1 MTTTWDEA
9 SARSSAFARLASL
22 LEGLRSIPAF
32 GPVVTDEYKLGYSAA
47 RNDVVP
53 MVDVEVTEL
62 LGIYEVLEVAS
73 RLFDS
78 SKLGDFL
85 ARPLV
90 DLGGKSP
97 VEAMNDGESASV
109 LQLLASEYEGQV
121 G

>member
-9 SARSSAFARLASL
+9 GARSLAFARLSSL

-32 GPVVTDEYKLGYSAA
+32 GPVVTDEYRLGYSAA
-47 RNDVVP
+47 RNDVVA

-73 RLFDS
+73 RLFDP

-85 ARPLV
+85 ARPIA
-90 DLGGKSP
+90 DLGGRSP
-97 VEAMNDGESASV
+97 VEAMNAGDSASV
-109 LQLLASEYEGQV
+109 LQILAAEYEGQV